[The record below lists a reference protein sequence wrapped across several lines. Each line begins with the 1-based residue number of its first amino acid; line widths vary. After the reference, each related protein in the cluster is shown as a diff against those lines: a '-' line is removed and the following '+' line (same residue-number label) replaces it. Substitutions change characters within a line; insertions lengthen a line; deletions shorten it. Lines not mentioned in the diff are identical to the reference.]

1 MGDAIPGCNW
11 GAACG
16 VRSGFFVMDFD
27 GEQGVSVLQD
37 WIKQYGTEWTQTR
50 RVKTYRGEQLWFLW
64 PTGER
69 IRNSAGKIA
78 PGVDVRA
85 EEEATVVV
93 PPSVIAQRAYLL
105 RLTIP
110 KLTIC

>member
-1 MGDAIPGCNW
+1 
-11 GAACG
+11 
-16 VRSGFFVMDFD
+16 MDFD

-85 EEEATVVV
+85 EGGYVVV
-93 PPSVIAQRAYLL
+93 PPSIHPKGPVYTFADPSAPIAEAPPWLVE
-105 RLTIP
+105 IP
-110 KLTIC
+110 SKPHANSNPARG